1 MGLSIDSALKHAAT
15 TLADCHFITRA
26 RLEAEILLGF
36 VLEKERVWLHTN
48 DGQKLD
54 SSVQEQFLS
63 LVTRRAQ
70 GCPIEYL
77 THRASFLDFELFVDS
92 SVLIPR
98 PESEILVQ
106 KVCEI
111 LSHDQ
116 RPHLTL
122 IEVGVGSGALSIAIA
137 RALPHISIIATD
149 ISPEALKTAARNIEY
164 FGLQE
169 RITLKHT
176 TLFDTS
182 DKADM
187 VVSNPP
193 YIAST
198 YPIDKPLTYEP
209 SSALFGGI
217 MGSEILESLI
227 AKCSAQKVPYLACE
241 MGYDQRLHLAKV
253 LESSRYNAQ
262 FYKDLAGLDRG
273 FVARLQA

>member
-1 MGLSIDSALKHAAT
+1 MGLSIDAALKCAIAI
-15 TLADCHFITRA
+15 LIDCHFITRA
-26 RLEAEILLGF
+26 CLEAEILLAF
-36 VLEKERVWLHTN
+36 VLKKDRVWLHTN
-48 DGQKLD
+48 NKQKLD
-54 SSVQEQFLS
+54 SSVQGQFFS
-63 LVTRRAQ
+63 LITKRVQ

-77 THRASFLDFELFVDS
+77 THKASFLDFELFVDS

-111 LSHDQ
+111 LSHNQ
-116 RPHLTL
+116 RPHLML
-122 IEVGVGSGALSIAIA
+122 VEVGVGSGALSIALA
-137 RALPHISIIATD
+137 RSLPHISIIATD
-149 ISPEALKTAARNIEY
+149 ISLEALKTATRNIEY

-176 TLFDTS
+176 ALFDTN

-193 YIAST
+193 YIASS

-217 MGSEILESLI
+217 RGSEILECLI
-227 AKCSAQKVPYLACE
+227 TQCSAQKVPYLACE
-241 MGYDQRLHLAKV
+241 MGYDQRQHLAKV
-253 LESSRYNAQ
+253 LESSGYNAQ

-273 FVARLQA
+273 FVAKLQV